1 MVLQKKGLIF
11 VVSGPSGS
19 GKTTLIRRLLSSR
32 RLNYALAK
40 SVSFTTRPKR
50 SGEKEGQDY
59 FFLSEKGFRQ
69 KLKAKKI
76 LEWTRYLGYYY
87 ATPKDLVDDY
97 LNQGRYL
104 ILCLDV
110 RGAWRIKRI
119 YPKNTITIFILP
131 PSLEALRKRITKR
144 SSKAKAKELTLR
156 LNLAKK
162 ESLAAKQYDHCLVNK
177 NLPGA
182 VKRLHRIIF
191 HKIKQTE

>member
-32 RLNYALAK
+32 RLNYALVK

-131 PSLEALRKRITKR
+131 PSLEALQKRITKR

-162 ESLAAKQYDHCLVNK
+162 ELLAAKQYDYCLVNK
-177 NLPGA
+177 ELPGA